1 MIKIDKHIPLPS
13 EGDLIT
19 TALKAMEVGDS
30 FLLGDITVS
39 KKTMMY
45 RKINAVSDS
54 GKRRL
59 INRIGHRPSNAPAAR
74 CPAVNL
80 RDRVGDG
87 RRARRRAR

>member
-13 EGDLIT
+13 EGDLII

-30 FLLGDITVS
+30 FLLGSMTNS

-54 GKRRL
+54 GKRFTTRTEANG
-59 INRIGHRPSNAPAAR
+59 I
-74 CPAVNL
+74 
-80 RDRVGDG
+80 RVW
-87 RRARRRAR
+87 RTA

>member
-19 TALKAMEVGDS
+19 QALRSMDVGDS

-39 KKTMMY
+39 KKTMLY

-54 GKRRL
+54 GKRFTTRT
-59 INRIGHRPSNAPAAR
+59 G
-74 CPAVNL
+74 V
-80 RDRVGDG
+80 DGVRVW
-87 RRARRRAR
+87 RTA